1 MACVAGDVQ
10 GVSILLGNLALAHL
24 FLAEDQCAADALSEQ
39 LELWRERSLGDLLDE
54 PLLCSAAIAARSG
67 ALRGAAV
74 LAGAA
79 TTAVESSS
87 RMAAEEV
94 VFRRIQDEILEPVRQ
109 ADPAAWDE
117 AERVGRAHRARCDRP
132 RAANAQA
139 SGPRWRRKRWNSRAM
154 TSPEG
159 SSCGSTSSSS
169 SAAAFSR
176 RSTKA

>member
-117 AERVGRAHRARCDRP
+117 AERVGRGLTGHDAIDLALRTLRPQARAGAGSAGTRAR
-132 RAANAQA
+132 
-139 SGPRWRRKRWNSRAM
+139 
-154 TSPEG
+154 
-159 SSCGSTSSSS
+159 
-169 SAAAFSR
+169 
-176 RSTKA
+176 